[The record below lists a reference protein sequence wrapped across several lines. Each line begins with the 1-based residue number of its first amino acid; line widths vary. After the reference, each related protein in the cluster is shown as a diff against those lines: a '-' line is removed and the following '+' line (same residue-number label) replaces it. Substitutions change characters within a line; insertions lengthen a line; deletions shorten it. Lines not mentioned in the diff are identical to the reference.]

1 MSSETA
7 TLEDE
12 SGGQGLLDRYGETL
26 RTAAVYVALYGMA
39 FLFLIPYLWMLSTSI
54 KPKDELFS
62 QVPHWIPSSI
72 TLEWYRTV
80 LTESL
85 IIEWTINTFAIAIAT
100 TLLVLLVDS
109 LIAFSLTR
117 LDWPGQNVVLG
128 IIIAS
133 FMVPAYVNIVP
144 LYTLISELGLLNN
157 YLAVILP
164 LTAGPLGVFLLV
176 QFFRDFPDE
185 IEEAARLDGFSSF
198 QIYARIVL
206 PLMKS
211 PLTALALFTFVTS
224 WNQFLWPLLVLQS
237 NSAYT
242 LPIGL
247 VTLSSNQVFQ
257 PGLTMAAT
265 LIASLPLF
273 VVFLLLQDYLID
285 AIQIQGT
292 TG

>member
-1 MSSETA
+1 MTEQPTHRTEASNED
-7 TLEDE
+7 LE
-12 SGGQGLLDRYGETL
+12 SRL
-26 RTAAVYVALYGMA
+26 RTAGLYVALYGAA
-39 FLFLIPYLWMLSTSI
+39 FLFLLPYLWMISTSL
-54 KPKDELFS
+54 KPKGQLFS
-62 QVPHWIPSSI
+62 QVPHWIPSEI
-72 TLEWYRTV
+72 TFAWYRQV
-80 LTESL
+80 LTQSL
-85 IIEWTINTFAIAIAT
+85 IVEWTINTFIIAVST
-100 TLLVLLVDS
+100 TVLVLVVDS

-117 LDWPGQNVVLG
+117 LDWPGKNVVLAV
-128 IIIAS
+128 IVAS
-133 FMVPAYVNIVP
+133 FMVPTYVNIVP
-144 LYTLISELGLLNN
+144 LYTLVSELGLLNN

-185 IEEAARLDGFSSF
+185 VEEAARLDGFSSF
-198 QIYARIVL
+198 QIYTRLVL

-224 WNQFLWPLLVLQS
+224 WNNFLWPLLVLQS
-237 NSAYT
+237 NKLYT

-247 VTLSSNQVFQ
+247 VTLSNSQVFQ
-257 PGLTMAAT
+257 PGLAMAAT

-273 VVFLLLQDYLID
+273 IVFLMLQDYLIN